1 MHRLLVYILK
11 SPGGIQEEA
20 PANCYYS
27 LRDDIKPANGIVKAA
42 RFITI
47 NKTCFDCLYI
57 ELIRKANLMGTLNY
71 YRRSIYSLS
80 TYSFPWSSL
89 NKDKYDR
96 DSTFY
101 DPTRRSRNLTK
112 V

>member
-47 NKTCFDCLYI
+47 NKTCFDCLYRADKKG
-57 ELIRKANLMGTLNY
+57 EFDGYCLIIIGGAY
-71 YRRSIYSLS
+71 IACQ
-80 TYSFPWSSL
+80 
-89 NKDKYDR
+89 
-96 DSTFY
+96 
-101 DPTRRSRNLTK
+101 LTPFLG
-112 V
+112 VL